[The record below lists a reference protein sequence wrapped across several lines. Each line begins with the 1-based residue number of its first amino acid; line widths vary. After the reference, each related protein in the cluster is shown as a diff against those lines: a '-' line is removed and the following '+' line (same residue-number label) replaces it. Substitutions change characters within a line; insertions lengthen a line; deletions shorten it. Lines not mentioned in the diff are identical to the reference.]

1 MKLAL
6 FAALFEAVA
15 FSVTNAYPITGNGVN
30 CRSGP
35 GTSYGVTK
43 SYAKG
48 ADIKISCQTSG
59 TSVNGNNIWDKTQD
73 GCYVADYYV
82 KTGVNGYVTD
92 KCGSSGGGGGS
103 SGSIPGPVTDDY
115 PYKSS
120 CGGVDPWNYYKC
132 QCTSFVAWRINKRLG
147 IKFTNQYKGTNW
159 GNANTWDE
167 AAKRTGVKVNS
178 TPVPGAIAQS
188 NAGSAGHVAWV
199 TAVSGNKVT
208 IEEYNYA
215 NKEGYGKR
223 TVDKSTFN
231 YIHVK
236 V

>member
-15 FSVTNAYPITGNGVN
+15 FSVTAAYPITGSVVN
-30 CRSGP
+30 CRTGP
-35 GTSYGVTK
+35 GTSYGVKK
-43 SYAKG
+43 SYSKG
-48 ADIKISCQTSG
+48 ADVKISCQTTG

-82 KTGVNGYVTD
+82 KTGTDGYVTS
-92 KCGSSGGGGGS
+92 KCSGGGGGGGG
-103 SGSIPGPVTDDY
+103 GSVPGPVTNDY

-147 IKFTNQYKGTNW
+147 VKFHNQYKGTNW
-159 GNANTWDE
+159 GNANTWDD

-178 TPVPGAIAQS
+178 TPKPGCIAQS
-188 NAGSAGHVAWV
+188 NAGSYGHVAWV
-199 TAVSGNKVT
+199 TAVNGNQVT
-208 IEEYNYA
+208 IEEYNWA
-215 NKEGYGKR
+215 KREGYGKR
-223 TVDKSTFN
+223 TVSKGTFN
-231 YIHVK
+231 YIHI
-236 V
+236 